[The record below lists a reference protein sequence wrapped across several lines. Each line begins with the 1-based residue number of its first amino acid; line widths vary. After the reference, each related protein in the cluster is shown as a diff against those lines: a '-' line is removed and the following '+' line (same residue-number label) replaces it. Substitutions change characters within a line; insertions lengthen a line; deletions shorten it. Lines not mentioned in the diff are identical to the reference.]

1 MSDQREVIDSRD
13 RHSAP
18 IFVDVTGRRRRR
30 MRRLGYAAAALC
42 GGYAIMIALS
52 LAGGPVSPQT
62 LLPKV
67 IGEDGETK
75 VVPGKKHG
83 TPTSDDGPVGL
94 PLPRPLPRPSSP
106 FRLPAAPA
114 PSGPAAS
121 GGAPSGAVPSSPAPG
136 ERRSP
141 PQNPAEAPPAAPGG
155 PGGAPP
161 EAPPT
166 SPETTPA
173 SPPAAEEPAVNE
185 GERSTGGGGDAAIGA
200 EPQGTAAT
208 PLATEGG
215 PSATGAGDRE

>member
-42 GGYAIMIALS
+42 GSYAITIALS
-52 LAGGPVSPQT
+52 LAGGPVSPRT

-67 IGEDGETK
+67 IGGDGETK
-75 VVPGKKHG
+75 VVPSEKHRP
-83 TPTSDDGPVGL
+83 PTIDDGPVGL
-94 PLPRPLPRPSSP
+94 PLPRPLPRPTAP

-121 GGAPSGAVPSSPAPG
+121 GSAPSGAVPSSPAPG
-136 ERRSP
+136 ERRSRP
-141 PQNPAEAPPAAPGG
+141 RNPAEAPPATPGG
-155 PGGAPP
+155 PGAAPP

-166 SPETTPA
+166 TPETTPA
-173 SPPAAEEPAVNE
+173 SPPAAEEPAAND
-185 GERSTGGGGDAAIGA
+185 GERSTGGGSDAAIGA
-200 EPQGTAAT
+200 EPQGTAAA
-208 PLATEGG
+208 PLTTESG
-215 PSATGAGDRE
+215 PSAAGAGDRE